1 MNRFYTSSALILLLA
16 IHALSHRVPTHAPPR
31 APGEEENAVYAA
43 VIERVFDKD
52 RRYKY
57 HAPGPLALLVI
68 KAETALDSMGDRILA
83 EDLSG
88 DFGDSIR
95 HWRST
100 LPREAVE
107 DYRIK
112 NRESRRL
119 TGDLNLQFKHV
130 LVEKDELEHY
140 RKAKRWDEFYEKY
153 PESNG
158 FLSFSR
164 VGFDSKKTQ
173 AVVYLEHWCNE
184 LCGYSYYLVLGKD
197 KEGWKV
203 NRLDTGWVS

>member
-1 MNRFYTSSALILLLA
+1 MVRFLTSSALILLLA
-16 IHALSHRVPTHAPPR
+16 PHALSPRVPTQALTQSPD
-31 APGEEENAVYAA
+31 EDENAVYAA
-43 VIERVFDKD
+43 VIERVFDNS

-57 HAPGPLALLVI
+57 HAPGYLALLVI
-68 KAETALDSMGDRILA
+68 KAETDLDSMGDRILA
-83 EDLSG
+83 KDLTG
-88 DFGDSIR
+88 DIGDSIR

-100 LPREAVE
+100 LPQEAVE

-119 TGDLNLQFKHV
+119 TGTLNLQLKYV
-130 LVEKDELEHY
+130 LAEKEELEQY
-140 RKAKRWDEFYEKY
+140 RKAKRWDEFYRKY

-164 VGFDSKKTQ
+164 VGFDSGKRQ
-173 AVVYLEHWCNE
+173 AIVYLEHWCDE
-184 LCGYSYYLVLGKD
+184 VCGYSYYVILGKD

-203 NRLDTGWVS
+203 SKTDTGWVS